1 MSPPEPSTG
10 DRATVSPLQGIRVL
24 EMGHYIAVPFCAQIL
39 ADQGADVIK
48 VEPPTGDASR
58 GQEAYSY
65 DDLYYHALN
74 RNKRSVKLDLKQPD
88 EQARLAGL
96 IRTADVL
103 VTNYAVG
110 VPERLGF
117 GYEQVRAINPN
128 TVYVQ
133 STGFGID
140 SPYAR
145 RLAFD
150 GIIQAMSGLMHL
162 TGEPDGQPMLAG
174 VFVPD
179 HVTGLYAALAVMFG
193 LSRRQATGTGN
204 FTDLAMFDVMTS
216 FLGPT
221 IAEVLQLGEQPRRV
235 GSRVRRS
242 YAGTYPASDGDVYL
256 APLPQRMW
264 ANLAALIDR
273 PELLDHF
280 PDPAAPDTRLEHR
293 ERLDGLI
300 AEWTSARTVA
310 EIEEAM
316 REIGVAC
323 SAIFS
328 VEQLTEDE
336 HISHRGMIR
345 SIPRQGGDG
354 GRIYVPGSPLPV
366 VESTYD
372 HAPPTIGQHNAEL
385 LDEPADR
392 PVAEASPRSTD
403 A

>member
-1 MSPPEPSTG
+1 MSRPEQG
-10 DRATVSPLQGIRVL
+10 AGGRAAVPALQGIRVL
-24 EMGHYIAVPFCAQIL
+24 EMGHYIAVPFCTQIL

-48 VEPPTGDASR
+48 VEPPSGDASR
-58 GQEAYSY
+58 GQEPYSY
-65 DDLYYHALN
+65 DDLYFHALN
-74 RNKRSVKLDLKQPD
+74 RNKRSVMLDLKQPG
-88 EQARLAGL
+88 EQARLAEL

-117 GYEQVRAINPN
+117 GYEQVRALNPN

-140 SPYAR
+140 SPYAK

-162 TGEPDGQPMLAG
+162 TGEPAGQPMLAG

-193 LSRRQATGTGN
+193 LARRQATGTGN

-221 IAEVLQLGEQPRRV
+221 IAEVLQLGERPGRV

-256 APLPQRMW
+256 APLTQRMW
-264 ANLAALIDR
+264 AGLAELIGR

-280 PDPAAPDTRLEHR
+280 PGPAAADTRLEHR
-293 ERLDGLI
+293 DRLDGLI
-300 AEWTSARTVA
+300 AEWTSRRTVV

-316 REIGVAC
+316 REAGVAC

-328 VEQLTEDE
+328 VERLTQDE
-336 HISHRGMIR
+336 HIAHRRMIR
-345 SIPRQGGDG
+345 SLPRQGGAG
-354 GRIYVPGSPLPV
+354 GEIYVAGSPLPA

-372 HAPPTIGQHNAEL
+372 HAPPTIGEHNREL
-385 LDEPADR
+385 LGDD
-392 PVAEASPRSTD
+392 
-403 A
+403 